1 MRYGRS
7 DIWTVGVDG
16 RVARLTSGTDF
27 SYAAARYSPDGKW
40 LVATRSTP
48 TDAVIAKKMDHGGP
62 VDIVVFANGA
72 RETNLTAD
80 WDYLPSQPFWSP
92 DGKYIY
98 FTGGIGGTTHLFRVA
113 PRPAPWSR

>member
-1 MRYGRS
+1 MAS
-7 DIWTVGVDG
+7 CDALDTDG
-16 RVARLTSGTDF
+16 RVL
-27 SYAAARYSPDGKW
+27 
-40 LVATRSTP
+40 
-48 TDAVIAKKMDHGGP
+48 AKKMDNGGP

-98 FTGGIGGTTHLFRVA
+98 FTGGLAARPISSASR
-113 PRPAPWSR
+113 RPAAPSSKSRTASVA